1 MHSPS
6 PTDLHGKPAA
16 ASIVAAYRERILYAL
31 AIIATVV
38 LLPFGVYNLVIGY
51 TLVGV
56 TVLTVVAVFVAD
68 ALAIHWR
75 RRLPVPIPVAFTLIV
90 IALLIAIWQR
100 GLLGIFWTFPAILL
114 LHFILDRR
122 LANVFN
128 LTLVALVGMVAF
140 YTQASD
146 VALRIV
152 AAQLLTIVFTNIFSY
167 VLEAEQAKEAEQR
180 ERLELLVR
188 ATRAGSYQ
196 WDRGAPAVGYS
207 ARMKEILGFAA
218 DADTSGWPPF
228 QEFVHPEDREA
239 RYQLFLAGTRDRSVR
254 NGARPHVAGDYR
266 LIKPNGDI
274 VWVHA
279 EGIFIHNADA
289 LAVRYIASL
298 IDVTERYRQG
308 EDLRNSHNQIAVQA
322 QQLRDQNETLRSAIR
337 VREEVERIARHDL
350 KTPLNGILA
359 VPRLI
364 REGRRSRIGGAE
376 RRAQD
381 AREDELLGMVEGAAY
396 RILDLVNL
404 SVDLYRME
412 QGEYSFSPRAV
423 DLTGLTAT
431 VAREVR
437 AHALTKRVHI
447 VVRLEGA
454 VLPGGRSVHAWAS
467 ELLCYSIIANL
478 VKNAV
483 EASPE
488 GGSVT
493 VDFLPRATGVVLRIH
508 NDGVVPLQVRDSF
521 FEKYATSGKVG
532 GFGLGTYSARLMAQV
547 QSGDLQ
553 MQTAEATGTTL
564 TLRLPP
570 LPANALPAAA
580 GAALAATALRA
591 PEAPLPPLRVLVV
604 DDDEFNIAF
613 MRHTLPGPP
622 VEVET
627 AINGRAAVDA
637 VAAVAPDVIFMDLE
651 MPVMDGFAALA
662 RIRELEAAAGRR
674 ASIVVAFSSYDDE
687 LIRRRCRSAGFD
699 AYLGKPATRE
709 RIIDILQAAARG
721 EAVSGPAAPASPR
734 LDPDPGAGPDDA
746 VLLSED
752 LRAAL
757 PKFFASRAVL
767 LDGLRAALE
776 AGEHDKARAV
786 AHKLAGAFG
795 LYGFAWAAAECRA
808 IEQAVP
814 EGGAAALLARC
825 GQLQRHIDGARLRE
839 GVAPA
844 GDHTRHLS
852 EHNSG
857 DRHDG

>member
-1 MHSPS
+1 MDTPS
-6 PTDLHGKPAA
+6 PPELHGKLAA
-16 ASIVAAYRERILYAL
+16 ATIVAAYREKILYAL

-51 TLVGV
+51 TLVAV

-68 ALAIHWR
+68 ALAIHWG
-75 RRLPVPIPVAFTLIV
+75 RRLPVPIPVAFALIV
-90 IALLIAIWQR
+90 ITLLVAIWQR

-122 LANVFN
+122 LANAFN
-128 LTLVALVGMVAF
+128 ITLVALVGMVAF

-196 WDRGAPAVGYS
+196 WDRGAPAVIYS
-207 ARMKEILGFAA
+207 ARMKEILGYPA

-254 NGARPHVAGDYR
+254 NGVRPHIAGDYR
-266 LIKPNGDI
+266 LVKANGDI

-279 EGIFIHNADA
+279 DGIFIHDDDA

-350 KTPLNGILA
+350 KTPLNSILS
-359 VPRLI
+359 VPRRL
-364 REGRRSRIGGAE
+364 RE
-376 RRAQD
+376 RRKPD

-396 RILDLVNL
+396 RILDLVNM

-423 DLTGLTAT
+423 DLSGLVET
-431 VAREVR
+431 VVREVR
-437 AHALTKRVHI
+437 AHAQTKHVDIAMRIDGAAPAAGGQARVH
-447 VVRLEGA
+447 VWG
-454 VLPGGRSVHAWAS
+454 S
-467 ELLCYSIIANL
+467 ELLCYSILANL
-478 VKNAV
+478 IKNAV

-488 GGSVT
+488 
-493 VDFLPRATGVVLRIH
+493 
-508 NDGVVPLQVRDSF
+508 DGVVAVDFHAAAEEVVLKIHNSGVVPARVRDSF

-553 MQTAEATGTTL
+553 MCTSEAGGTTL

-570 LPANALPAAA
+570 VPFAAMLPGGAAAADSGPDVPGQPLPA
-580 GAALAATALRA
+580 
-591 PEAPLPPLRVLVV
+591 LRVLVV
-604 DDDEFNIAF
+604 DDDEFNVTF
-613 MRHTLPGPP
+613 MRHWLPSPP
-622 VEVET
+622 LEVYT
-627 AINGRAAVDA
+627 AINGRAALDA
-637 VAAVAPDVIFMDLE
+637 ARTHPPDVVFMDLE
-651 MPVMDGFAALA
+651 MPVMDGFEALA
-662 RIRELEAAAGRR
+662 RLRELEAATGARR
-674 ASIVVAFSSYDDE
+674 STVVAFSSYDDE

-699 AYLGKPATRE
+699 DYLGKPAARE
-709 RIIDILQAAARG
+709 RIYAILHTAAAGPAAVPPAARG
-721 EAVSGPAAPASPR
+721 AGAP
-734 LDPDPGAGPDDA
+734 GPDDPVA
-746 VLLSED
+746 FSADADIFAMLQ
-752 LRAAL
+752 
-757 PKFFASRAVL
+757 KFFASRSVL
-767 LDGLRAALE
+767 LAELRAAID
-776 AGEHDKARAV
+776 AGDRAAAGRC
-786 AHKLAGAFG
+786 AHKLAGSFA
-795 LYGFAWAAAECRA
+795 LYGFTWAAAECRA
-808 IEQAVP
+808 LQQDLARADES
-814 EGGAAALLARC
+814 ALLARC
-825 GQLQRHIDGARLRE
+825 DQLQRHIESVRLAGHGGAAGGNSDENAGENAVDGTTAKN
-839 GVAPA
+839 G
-844 GDHTRHLS
+844 GQ
-852 EHNSG
+852 
-857 DRHDG
+857 DGG